1 MNKSFRRIAFK
12 HLVLPLIADL
22 LLFIGF
28 SYLTNTMQNNYV
40 TMADNGLLW
49 FYILLYLLIVLGF
62 FSSGLL
68 LISLTSFILNGFPIT
83 TKKYKQMLV
92 QDVSTYLSVEL
103 FCVPFFPKRI
113 NKISEE
119 FYNKISKD
127 D

>member
-1 MNKSFRRIAFK
+1 MNKSFRKVAFK
-12 HLVLPLIADL
+12 HLLLPLIADL
-22 LLFIGF
+22 FLFIGF

-68 LISLTSFILNGFPIT
+68 LISSTSFILNGFPIT

-103 FCVPFFPKRI
+103 FCVSFFPNKI
-113 NKISEE
+113 NKISDE
-119 FYNKISKD
+119 FYDKISKPD
-127 D
+127 